1 MMARLPLRMRLTLW
15 YSLGFA
21 AAFFAIGF
29 AGIWMVHRAILEL
42 ENNELRQRVRSVE
55 RFLDARPAGETQ
67 QQTHEAITAA
77 YDVTHGSK
85 WLQVIDEHGV
95 WLYRSPHVA
104 DVYPTLTLPQQ
115 LTEPAQYFDFTSAP
129 SHVRALIAPI
139 RAHGMRYSV
148 QTGLTLN
155 KSLAI
160 LSNVQ
165 AQLLGLAALGL
176 VILSLGGY
184 FMSRKALS
192 PITLLAAEA
201 QRIND
206 RNLNLRMP
214 ELRSRD
220 ELAALSATLNQM
232 LERIDA
238 GYQSVRSFT
247 ANAAHELRTPVALLQ
262 AETEVALA
270 FPRDAAYYRRVCEDV
285 QGSAKQMSRLIDQL
299 LSLARS
305 DAGVETLRFEPVHLQ
320 DLAEETAA
328 AWAELFAAAGIELQV
343 QVDVPMCV
351 QADYAAMRRLMHV
364 LLENAWR
371 YTPEGGAVTIA
382 ATARDDAAE
391 LEVRDNGIGIAPD
404 RQARIFERFYRAAP
418 ALRGDFAGSGLGLV
432 LAQGIAERHGT
443 RICVRSEPGK
453 GSRFW
458 ICLPL
463 VRDAGSTMAS
473 GSPAGRAPDRV

>member
-1 MMARLPLRMRLTLW
+1 
-15 YSLGFA
+15 
-21 AAFFAIGF
+21 
-29 AGIWMVHRAILEL
+29 
-42 ENNELRQRVRSVE
+42 
-55 RFLDARPAGETQ
+55 
-67 QQTHEAITAA
+67 
-77 YDVTHGSK
+77 
-85 WLQVIDEHGV
+85 
-95 WLYRSPHVA
+95 
-104 DVYPTLTLPQQ
+104 
-115 LTEPAQYFDFTSAP
+115 
-129 SHVRALIAPI
+129 
-139 RAHGMRYSV
+139 
-148 QTGLTLN
+148 
-155 KSLAI
+155 
-160 LSNVQ
+160 
-165 AQLLGLAALGL
+165 
-176 VILSLGGY
+176 
-184 FMSRKALS
+184 
-192 PITLLAAEA
+192 
-201 QRIND
+201 
-206 RNLNLRMP
+206 
-214 ELRSRD
+214 
-220 ELAALSATLNQM
+220 
-232 LERIDA
+232 
-238 GYQSVRSFT
+238 
-247 ANAAHELRTPVALLQ
+247 
-262 AETEVALA
+262 
-270 FPRDAAYYRRVCEDV
+270 V